1 MLSYGAN
8 DDDDANHNLTIDH
21 CNLARVSSSSS
32 SCNYHS
38 PFSNAVRT
46 MEEVWKDINL
56 SATNHRDASV
66 KAVGYRGFI
75 LQDFLA
81 KPFSSNDTPSTAV
94 SPPGYGSPSSPPLP
108 PPMLLNLNS
117 GPDQMNFLTEDQAL
131 DVPASGLLGSN
142 NGNGGRMRMFPA
154 SGGDRR
160 HKRMIKNRESAARS
174 RASGLLGSNN
184 GNGGRM
190 RMFPA
195 SGGECRHKRM
205 IKNQSRRLGQGLE
218 NKNLVFSIK
227 YVNGT
232 RP

>member
-1 MLSYGAN
+1 MLSHGAN
-8 DDDDANHNLTIDH
+8 AINDDDANHNLTIDH
-21 CNLARVSSSSS
+21 CNLARVSSSNS

-94 SPPGYGSPSSPPLP
+94 SPPGYGSPSSPPPPPP

-174 RASGLLGSNN
+174 RARKQAYTNELENEVERLKEENAMLK
-184 GNGGRM
+184 RQQEQVHM
-190 RMFPA
+190 IAA
-195 SGGECRHKRM
+195 SQMTKKR
-205 IKNQSRRLGQGLE
+205 GLE
-218 NKNLVFSIK
+218 RTSTAPF
-227 YVNGT
+227 
-232 RP
+232 